1 MSDKTRNIFVA
12 NSHSINSSSL
22 SVCQLTL
29 SLSKSVT
36 RCDIHIV
43 QYSVVGFI
51 PEI

>member
-12 NSHSINSSSL
+12 K
-22 SVCQLTL
+22 LTL